1 MKPKKARKL
10 IVCLWMIGMIIMMFA
25 YIHIIFVLIGLITA
39 SSGVVVSI
47 LFYKCPHC
55 GKHLGRSGG
64 DFCPYCGGDI
74 DT

>member
-55 GKHLGRSGG
+55 GRHPWTQWWRFLPILWGI
-64 DFCPYCGGDI
+64 Y
-74 DT
+74 